1 LGIILLRRVL
11 TSFAVIA
18 VAGLALAGCSSSPLL
33 DKDTYSQMFTKKVD
47 LFATPEWAQAD
58 TSGNNIHLTPTG
70 PVPPEDLVT
79 ADGRCAPPVAATSEP
94 QQTAQAEQQST
105 QAATPPADRPVGSM
119 AGDLASAP
127 MPAASQSAATTGS
140 APPPDRLVP
149 EGRSTMRAPT
159 MSAPPV
165 LGGIALGMTECQV
178 VRRAGAPSNVAI
190 GGTAKGQRSV
200 VLSYLGGEWPGIY
213 HFQSGRLKVI
223 EAAPEQ
229 AKPATAKRTRKAKKK
244 SVQRKA
250 PGHEAERYY
259 VQ

>member
-1 LGIILLRRVL
+1 MVLLRRVL
-11 TSFAVIA
+11 TSFVPIA

-58 TSGNNIHLTPTG
+58 TGANNIHLNPKG

-79 ADGRCAPPVAATSEP
+79 ADGRCAPPVAAAPAPAE
-94 QQTAQAEQQST
+94 QQTAQAAPPP
-105 QAATPPADRPVGSM
+105 AAPQADRPVGSM
-119 AGDLASAP
+119 AGDLAGAP
-127 MPAASQSAATTGS
+127 MPQAPKRAATTGS

-149 EGRSTMRAPT
+149 EGRGTMRAPT
-159 MSAPPV
+159 MSAQPL

-178 VRRAGAPSNVAI
+178 VRRAGTPSNVTI
-190 GGTAKGQRSV
+190 GSAGKGERKV

-213 HFQSGRLKVI
+213 QFRSGRLKVI
-223 EAAPEQ
+223 EATPQQ
-229 AKPATAKRTRKAKKK
+229 AKPAKAKRTRTVRKKP
-244 SVQRKA
+244 VRRKA
-250 PGHEAERYY
+250 GHEAERYY